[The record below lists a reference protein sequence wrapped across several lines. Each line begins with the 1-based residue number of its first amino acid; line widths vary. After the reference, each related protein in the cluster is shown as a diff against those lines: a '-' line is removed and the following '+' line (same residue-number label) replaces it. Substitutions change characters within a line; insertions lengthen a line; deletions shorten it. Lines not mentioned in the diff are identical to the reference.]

1 MSVDRDKLED
11 EEVQRLEDIFLK
23 AHKNLEKGIFDPKS
37 FYPEFKF
44 KEPYGLEPLSDEPIY
59 TIFPFYEQ
67 IIVHVGPFL
76 KRDFKRLYG
85 VSVKDLV
92 ELYKEKI
99 YQEDISLSG
108 IIQIPL

>member
-59 TIFPFYEQ
+59 TISPFYEQ

-92 ELYKEKI
+92 ELYKEDKI
-99 YQEDISLSG
+99 LVVFQDRLK
-108 IIQIPL
+108 L